1 MHPDPASFN
10 APETF
15 TRTIGLGESLRR
27 RRAPMI
33 LALLLVGLL
42 GSLAFIDAGSP
53 LNVVIGGLAGLAL
66 AAAIGWFGHLSDRST
81 VGTATLVL
89 ESEGLRYEDAGT
101 HRALRWPDAEYIG
114 PLQTPDSERGTRGG
128 GLGWVLVSILRA
140 ADARPRWGIVGRGMV
155 GAKPGAGQRALT
167 VVEKVRRLFP
177 SRIPGIDLVPIYPE
191 EFDPAWTTGRIGA
204 WVERFRPDLL
214 DAAIR
219 RG

>member
-42 GSLAFIDAGSP
+42 GSLAFINAGSP
-53 LNVVIGGLAGLAL
+53 LNVVTGGLAGLAL

-101 HRALRWPDAEYIG
+101 HRAPCAGR
-114 PLQTPDSERGTRGG
+114 TRSTSAHSR
-128 GLGWVLVSILRA
+128 LPTVS
-140 ADARPRWGIVGRGMV
+140 
-155 GAKPGAGQRALT
+155 GAPGAVGSA
-167 VVEKVRRLFP
+167 
-177 SRIPGIDLVPIYPE
+177 GC
-191 EFDPAWTTGRIGA
+191 W
-204 WVERFRPDLL
+204 
-214 DAAIR
+214 
-219 RG
+219 